1 MRSLP
6 TSTRHCL
13 ARAGIKSWSCGA
25 ETSSFLGNPM
35 EVLPGPL
42 TVVYEESVRHS
53 GAPTRIALSRDGE
66 DIYDCILLDH
76 IPANPASSP
85 TYMQDATYVPYRVT
99 IMIPDVQCERCSL
112 QLVNPM
118 TDKIS
123 TAAPFNGKCQYRE
136 GSPSD
141 SPDYC
146 FSVYHSCTLPLRIK
160 GRVPRSQ
167 LGICSQPDAW
177 PWSGLPY
184 GVYSKGEQ
192 ASWTSD
198 GWLASVPAEFTQPA
212 GACAGLPYDTSQAV
226 MPRPS
231 DRPTVVPSFGPT
243 VAATAAPSTAAPTD
257 TATAAPSTAAPTV
270 AATAAPLT
278 AALTPGP
285 TPMPT
290 ISPTIPPTFAPTAL
304 PTVVPTA
311 VPSPDD
317 TRFPTW
323 IPGMYATPTESP
335 TPLPSTDPSSQPPT
349 WMPGTFATPT
359 RSPMPS
365 NPVLALTVSP
375 ATPRPAVNA
384 DGPVARAALAVSA
397 STASPD
403 IRIGTAVTV
412 EPKAPD
418 AAESTPR
425 PAKLSAISSASPSKH
440 NLQQPAVV
448 LASMMVLVAFRDAF
462 SY

>member
-1 MRSLP
+1 
-6 TSTRHCL
+6 
-13 ARAGIKSWSCGA
+13 
-25 ETSSFLGNPM
+25 M

-66 DIYDCILLDH
+66 DVYDCILLDH
-76 IPANPASSP
+76 IPANPASRP

-167 LGICSQPDAW
+167 LGTCSQPDAW

-212 GACAGLPYDTSQAV
+212 GACAGLPD
-226 MPRPS
+226 
-231 DRPTVVPSFGPT
+231 
-243 VAATAAPSTAAPTD
+243 AA
-257 TATAAPSTAAPTV
+257 
-270 AATAAPLT
+270 
-278 AALTPGP
+278 
-285 TPMPT
+285 
-290 ISPTIPPTFAPTAL
+290 
-304 PTVVPTA
+304 
-311 VPSPDD
+311 
-317 TRFPTW
+317 
-323 IPGMYATPTESP
+323 
-335 TPLPSTDPSSQPPT
+335 
-349 WMPGTFATPT
+349 
-359 RSPMPS
+359 
-365 NPVLALTVSP
+365 
-375 ATPRPAVNA
+375 
-384 DGPVARAALAVSA
+384 A
-397 STASPD
+397 ST
-403 IRIGTAVTV
+403 T
-412 EPKAPD
+412 
-418 AAESTPR
+418 R
-425 PAKLSAISSASPSKH
+425 PAKVSAISSVPPSRHSP
-440 NLQQPAVV
+440 QQSGAV
-448 LASMMVLVAFRDAF
+448 LSMMVLVAFSDAF
-462 SY
+462 SYY